1 MLRHLAYILVAI
13 IATTGV
19 AFGQEC
25 VNPAAMAMQAVS
37 SVPNASIKEMLKD
50 DEARVILDAY
60 NAIEPV
66 SDFKADFIATIQAPS
81 VPVYLVIAYTASN
94 CVVWTHTWERQAYD
108 QLRKSGV

>member
-1 MLRHLAYILVAI
+1 MLRQLAYIAVAI

-25 VNPAAMAMQAVS
+25 INPAAMAIQAVN
-37 SVPNASIKEMLKD
+37 SVPNASIKEVLKD
-50 DEARVILDAY
+50 DQAQSVVEAF

-66 SDFKADFIATIQAPS
+66 SDFKAENIVVIQAPA
-81 VPVYLVIAYTASN
+81 VPVYLVIAYTEG
-94 CVVWTHTWERQAYD
+94 CVIFTHTWERQAYD